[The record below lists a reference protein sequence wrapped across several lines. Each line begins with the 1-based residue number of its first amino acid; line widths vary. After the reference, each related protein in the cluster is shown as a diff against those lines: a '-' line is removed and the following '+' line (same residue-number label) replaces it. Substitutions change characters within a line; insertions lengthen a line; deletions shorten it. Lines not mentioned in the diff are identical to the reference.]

1 MRTLFQNGWLYDGTG
16 APARRGSLLIDGETI
31 AAVDAQE
38 GAQADLVLDC
48 EGLAVAPGFID
59 SHSHNDWFACR
70 PDPLPYFAP
79 FLEQGI
85 ATQVAGNCGFSPFGW
100 EADTP
105 HRALI
110 GSGLFSLLPDVPDVH
125 DLPGFAAACGRPPV
139 NLLPLYGHMS
149 GRISLAGYDPRP
161 LTAEELDRLDD
172 LMASAL
178 EAGAGGISLG
188 LMYEP
193 DRYAPYEELRRAA
206 RMAQRYG
213 RVLTVHAR
221 ACSAASTSYSPP
233 VGGRAHNLRALD
245 EMLALARET
254 GVKLQFSHLIFV
266 GARTWRTVDEA
277 LRLIDRANAEGL
289 SFHYDSYAMM
299 YGASVITV
307 VLPPWYLTLP
317 ESRRRSAAVRAR
329 LAVEIGVTKKLLG
342 FDFDDIVITW
352 AGDQHRDIAGLN
364 VKQIARR
371 WGRSALDTYLQLV
384 DDTRGQGR
392 VLMYKYLTPEILSR
406 LMADEKCL
414 YMTDA
419 WIEDEGMQNPAAF
432 SCFPEFLRLGREK
445 GTLPHVVRQ
454 MTGAA
459 ADRFGLTGRGYLR
472 PGFHAD
478 VTVFDPRTAAPGPDP
493 AGRPV
498 GIRHVFVNG
507 EHAVKDGAALGLRAG
522 QVLAI

>member
-1 MRTLFQNGWLYDGTG
+1 MRTLLQNGWLYDGTG

-31 AAVDAQE
+31 AAVDAPE

-110 GSGLFSLLPDVPDVH
+110 GSGLFSLLPDAPDVH

-266 GARTWRTVDEA
+266 GARTWRTVDE
-277 LRLIDRANAEGL
+277 
-289 SFHYDSYAMM
+289 
-299 YGASVITV
+299 
-307 VLPPWYLTLP
+307 
-317 ESRRRSAAVRAR
+317 
-329 LAVEIGVTKKLLG
+329 
-342 FDFDDIVITW
+342 
-352 AGDQHRDIAGLN
+352 
-364 VKQIARR
+364 
-371 WGRSALDTYLQLV
+371 
-384 DDTRGQGR
+384 
-392 VLMYKYLTPEILSR
+392 
-406 LMADEKCL
+406 
-414 YMTDA
+414 
-419 WIEDEGMQNPAAF
+419 
-432 SCFPEFLRLGREK
+432 
-445 GTLPHVVRQ
+445 
-454 MTGAA
+454 
-459 ADRFGLTGRGYLR
+459 
-472 PGFHAD
+472 
-478 VTVFDPRTAAPGPDP
+478 
-493 AGRPV
+493 
-498 GIRHVFVNG
+498 
-507 EHAVKDGAALGLRAG
+507 
-522 QVLAI
+522 